1 MTIARMLL
9 VSALVLAAHAAWP
22 RTAGAQE
29 EPATPAPG
37 SAPDQAAPNQAAPG
51 QEAPLSPREAR
62 RKARELDKEFQRLF
76 AEEQFEPAI
85 AVLEQILALD
95 PQPLHL
101 YNLGLLHY
109 HSNDK
114 EKSLA
119 AFQRFLAA
127 DPKDRV
133 LVREAQRFVRIL
145 ERDVQI
151 MQEARKQSQSLVAEA
166 EQRATESRTAAE
178 QAQAQRDEAQAEAQA
193 ARQAQAQAEADAQAS
208 RDRLRV
214 VLESSSSGAGGGK
227 RTLGTSLILVGGLA
241 LGAGAFYALDARAAN
256 AEAEGATEW
265 TVSYDWLIQRAD
277 SYNQRALI
285 FSLSG
290 AALIAGGATLYYL
303 GEREA
308 SQPLAERSDLG
319 VGVAPAVMPSG
330 AGVSVHGRF

>member
-29 EPATPAPG
+29 GGEQPETPAPPSG
-37 SAPDQAAPNQAAPG
+37 AAPDQAAPG
-51 QEAPLSPREAR
+51 QDAPLSPREAR

-76 AEEQFEPAI
+76 AEEQFEQAI

-101 YNLGLLHY
+101 YNLGLLYY

-151 MQEARKQSQSLVAEA
+151 IQEARKQSQSIVAEA
-166 EQRATESRTAAE
+166 EQRASEARTAAE

-193 ARQAQAQAEADAQAS
+193 ARQAQAQAEAE
-208 RDRLRV
+208 RDRMRV
-214 VLESSSSGAGGGK
+214 VLSSASSGAGGGK
-227 RTLGTSLILVGGLA
+227 RTLGTSLMLVGGLA

-277 SYNQRALI
+277 DYNQRALI

-308 SQPLAERSDLG
+308 SKPLSERADLG
-319 VGVAPAVMPSG
+319 VGVAPAVTPSG

>member
-9 VSALVLAAHAAWP
+9 VSVLVLAAHAAWP

-29 EPATPAPG
+29 GAKQPAT
-37 SAPDQAAPNQAAPG
+37 PDQAAPAAPDQG
-51 QEAPLSPREAR
+51 VPDPAPVSPREAR
-62 RKARELDKEFQRLF
+62 RQARELDKEFQRLF
-76 AEEQFEPAI
+76 AEEQYERAI

-109 HSNDK
+109 HRNDK
-114 EKSLA
+114 EKSLE

-127 DPKDRV
+127 DPRDRA

-145 ERDVQI
+145 ERDVQVI
-151 MQEARKQSQSLVAEA
+151 QEARRQSQSMVTEA
-166 EQRATESRTAAE
+166 EQRATEARTAAE
-178 QAQAQRDEAQAEAQA
+178 QAQTARDEAKAEAEA
-193 ARQAQAQAEADAQAS
+193 ARQAQAQAEAE

-214 VLESSSSGAGGGK
+214 VLASAPSGAGGGK
-227 RTLGTSLILVGGLA
+227 RTIGTSLILVGGLA

-256 AEAEGATEW
+256 AEAEGATGW
-265 TVSYDWLIQRAD
+265 TVSYDWLIERAD

-285 FSLSG
+285 FSITG

-308 SQPLAERSDLG
+308 NQPLSERAD
-319 VGVAPAVMPSG
+319 VAGVAGVSVAPSVTPSG
-330 AGVSVHGRF
+330 AGVSVQGRF

>member
-9 VSALVLAAHAAWP
+9 VSALVLAAHAARP

-29 EPATPAPG
+29 EQPAAAP
-37 SAPDQAAPNQAAPG
+37 APDQAAPDQAAPAAPD
-51 QEAPLSPREAR
+51 QAAPLSPREAR

-76 AEEQFEPAI
+76 QEEQFAQAI
-85 AVLEQILALD
+85 VVLEQILALD

-114 EKSLA
+114 EKALDT
-119 AFQRFLAA
+119 FQRFLAS
-127 DPKDRV
+127 DPRDRV

-151 MQEARKQSQSLVAEA
+151 MQEARRQSQSLVTEA
-166 EQRATESRTAAE
+166 EQRATEARTAAE
-178 QAQAQRDEAQAEAQA
+178 QAQTARDEAQAEAQA
-193 ARQAQAQAEADAQAS
+193 ARQAQAQAEAE

-214 VLESSSSGAGGGK
+214 ALQSASSGAGGGK
-227 RTLGTSLILVGGLA
+227 RTIGTSLILAGGLA

-256 AEAEGATEW
+256 AEAEGATEH
-265 TVSYDWLIQRAD
+265 
-277 SYNQRALI
+277 
-285 FSLSG
+285 
-290 AALIAGGATLYYL
+290 
-303 GEREA
+303 
-308 SQPLAERSDLG
+308 SDIG
-319 VGVAPAVMPSG
+319 VGVAPSVTPSG

>member
-9 VSALVLAAHAAWP
+9 VSALVLAAHTARP

-29 EPATPAPG
+29 EQPAAAP
-37 SAPDQAAPNQAAPG
+37 APDQAAPAAPD
-51 QEAPLSPREAR
+51 QAAPLSPRDAR

-76 AEEQFEPAI
+76 QEEQFAQAI

-119 AFQRFLAA
+119 AFQRFLAS
-127 DPKDRV
+127 DPRDRV

-151 MQEARKQSQSLVAEA
+151 IQEARRQSQTLVTEA
-166 EQRATESRTAAE
+166 EQRATEARTAAE
-178 QAQAQRDEAQAEAQA
+178 QAATARDEAQAEAQS
-193 ARQAQAQAEADAQAS
+193 ARQAQAQAEAQSQAE
-208 RDRLRV
+208 RERLRV
-214 VLESSSSGAGGGK
+214 VLQSASSGAGGGK
-227 RTLGTSLILVGGLA
+227 RTIGTSLILAGGLA

-265 TVSYDWLIQRAD
+265 TVSYDWLIQRGED
-277 SYNQRALI
+277 YNQRALI
-285 FSLSG
+285 FSIAG
-290 AALIAGGATLYYL
+290 AALVAGGATLYYL

-308 SQPLAERSDLG
+308 SQPMSERSDIG
-319 VGVAPAVMPSG
+319 VGVAPSVTPSG
-330 AGVSVHGRF
+330 AGVSVHGHF